1 MLAGWLAGWL
11 RENASKRLFYIYIF
25 FRVSKG
31 ELYSCCVL
39 VWDVNT
45 IIKAHGVT
53 TIEKILAWVFEWT
66 AGVEEDGF
74 WVYTFLTRQSFLR
87 TCIFFL
93 VIVVL
98 RVVIYICENECV
110 ILGIETW
117 FITCENRKGCSYIHN
132 HGRIYYKSMTN
143 FVQIWI
149 ANRNLWFFFF
159 FDFCYFWLLN
169 YF

>member
-1 MLAGWLAGWL
+1 MLCIGMRRKHHHQSTWGDYYRKNISMSFWVNCWGWRGWFL
-11 RENASKRLFYIYIF
+11 SLYF
-25 FRVSKG
+25 FNKAEFFEKVYFFFS
-31 ELYSCCVL
+31 YCCVE
-39 VWDVNT
+39 
-45 IIKAHGVT
+45 G
-53 TIEKILAWVFEWT
+53 
-66 AGVEEDGF
+66 G
-74 WVYTFLTRQSFLR
+74 Y
-87 TCIFFL
+87 
-93 VIVVL
+93 
-98 RVVIYICENECV
+98 IYICENECV